1 MTAMHQTQIENLV
14 GEIESLK
21 PKLEH
26 LEDAVLALELDRSE
40 LESQIEAERV
50 STHFYLHD
58 R

>member
-1 MTAMHQTQIENLV
+1 MHQTQIENLV

-21 PKLEH
+21 PQLEH
-26 LEDAVLALELDRSE
+26 LEDAILALELDRSE